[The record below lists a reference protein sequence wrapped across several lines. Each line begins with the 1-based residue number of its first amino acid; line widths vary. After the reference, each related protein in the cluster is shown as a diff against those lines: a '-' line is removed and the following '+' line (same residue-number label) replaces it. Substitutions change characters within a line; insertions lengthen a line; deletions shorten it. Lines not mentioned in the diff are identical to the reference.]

1 MSSGN
6 YSRPLDMGS
15 AEIHGTG
22 MSNVSRDDEVFSAN
36 SPAQGRNKTTITN
49 FQDSAGKESNT
60 NLGRRTMD

>member
-1 MSSGN
+1 
-6 YSRPLDMGS
+6 MGS

>member
-1 MSSGN
+1 
-6 YSRPLDMGS
+6 MGS

-49 FQDSAGKESNT
+49 FQDSTGKESNT